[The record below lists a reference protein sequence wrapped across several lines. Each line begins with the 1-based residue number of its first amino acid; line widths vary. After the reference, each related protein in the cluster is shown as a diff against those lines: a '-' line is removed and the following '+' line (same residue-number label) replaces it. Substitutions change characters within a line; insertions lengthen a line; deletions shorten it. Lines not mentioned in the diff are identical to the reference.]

1 VCKVVGPREVP
12 KEIQAL
18 VTKTIAF
25 CEANGINP
33 KDSPDTLT
41 KAAGLPKATLAFSK
55 DDAKVLRSVKNG
67 PKVFA
72 DAFSDKVG
80 AQWATSDRIKG
91 KNGRRPNGVGVV
103 KVKTTHTKGKRKGET
118 SEATFSGIHRTH
130 TRDRKTGN

>member
-1 VCKVVGPREVP
+1 VVCKVVGPREVP

-18 VTKTIAF
+18 VTKAVAF
-25 CEANGINP
+25 CESNGINP

-41 KAAGLPKATLAFSK
+41 KAGLPKATLAFSK

-80 AQWATSDRIKG
+80 AKWATSDRIKG
-91 KNGRRPNGVGVV
+91 NNGRRPSGVGVV
-103 KVKTTHTKGKRKGET
+103 KVKHTHTKGDRKGET
-118 SEATFSGIHRTH
+118 TEQTFSGIHRTH
-130 TRDRKTGN
+130 TRNRKSGN